1 MKIEDLEEEFNAVIQ
16 PIESPAKRKNIS
28 ILKRQATIND
38 YSGMLNNPAENDSSE
53 VDLKLT
59 LDSGN

>member
-1 MKIEDLEEEFNAVIQ
+1 MIQ

-59 LDSGN
+59 LDSGNQPAHDGHK